1 MKFLK
6 ALAEIALAALIAVT
20 AAEAMGGAADDGDP
34 DKICRAVAEANR
46 KERSNG

>member
-6 ALAEIALAALIAVT
+6 ALAEIALAVLITAT
-20 AAEAMGGAADDGDP
+20 AAEAVGGAADDGDP
-34 DKICRAVAEANR
+34 DKICRAAANR